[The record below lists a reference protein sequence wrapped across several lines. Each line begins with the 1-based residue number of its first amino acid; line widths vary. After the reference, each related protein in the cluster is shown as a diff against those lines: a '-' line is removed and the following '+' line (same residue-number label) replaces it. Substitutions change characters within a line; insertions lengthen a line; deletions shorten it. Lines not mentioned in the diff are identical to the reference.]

1 VITTDESGAKHA
13 TLLAPRLTSPQCKL
27 VASDF
32 NGSSSIEF
40 GVEAVNTFGVATPC
54 TSALTISLPD
64 LKALAGGK

>member
-1 VITTDESGAKHA
+1 M
-13 TLLAPRLTSPQCKL
+13 
-27 VASDF
+27 
-32 NGSSSIEF
+32 EF